1 MISPVQRQFLVLTTY
16 ENSESDLLGLTTL
29 AKRLG
34 WKCGHFGIRLLQNML
49 EPSLSMFYGSD
60 KTCCY
65 FGVGGEVPAG
75 AQSVRPSLS
84 VHVVCQTWAFTGFG
98 RKHNIWVFQL
108 SPPSAGRATNFA
120 VLTRGTDVTWSH
132 S

>member
-1 MISPVQRQFLVLTTY
+1 MISPVRRQFLVLTTY

-29 AKRLG
+29 AKRIG

-49 EPSLSMFYGSD
+49 EQSLSLFYGSD

-75 AQSVRPSLS
+75 AQSVRPSLYLS
-84 VHVVCQTWAFTGFG
+84 MLCVRPG
-98 RKHNIWVFQL
+98 RSLALGGITISGCFSFPLRRREEQPTLQN
-108 SPPSAGRATNFA
+108 
-120 VLTRGTDVTWSH
+120 
-132 S
+132 